1 MKVKRNLLAIILSGA
16 WFLCGIHVH
25 AQYKTNVVIT
35 NMNNA
40 SVTNKAQNAA
50 SKLLSELTHAFF
62 EKRNPGLGGM
72 DITAD
77 ASRDLLKMWEMSSF
91 RCIETNLIEVA
102 VTTSSGF
109 QIRNVPVY
117 MSMATEKEGNYEE
130 IVINFTSEGVIN
142 SVQMSVYQVGIL
154 RSGVYSVTDM
164 RRRQIILDFVEDFRT
179 AYGRKDLTYLN
190 QVFSND
196 AIIITGRV
204 VKPPVQKSDRPI
216 VMPQKVELVKQNKV
230 EYMAKLAEVFKA
242 NSYIYLD
249 FSEIK
254 ITQSEKHPEIYG
266 VELKQGWH
274 ADRYSDEGYLFLM
287 IDFKNELEPMIHVR
301 TWTPDSMFD
310 LSAFPIGG
318 PTS

>member
-1 MKVKRNLLAIILSGA
+1 
-16 WFLCGIHVH
+16 
-25 AQYKTNVVIT
+25 
-35 NMNNA
+35 MNNV
-40 SVTNKAQNAA
+40 SVATKAQNAA
-50 SKLLSELTHAFF
+50 SKLLSEMTHACVQG
-62 EKRNPGLGGM
+62 RNPSLAGI
-72 DITAD
+72 DITSD

-102 VTTSSGF
+102 VKTSNGF
-109 QIRNVPVY
+109 QIRNVPIF
-117 MSMATEKEGNYEE
+117 MTNATEKDGNYEE
-130 IVINFTSEGVIN
+130 IVLNFTDEGVIN

-164 RRRQIILDFVEDFRT
+164 RRRQIILDFIEDFRT
-179 AYGRKDLTYLN
+179 AYGRKDLNYLN

-204 VKPPVQKSDRPI
+204 VKPPPQRSDRPI
-216 VMPQKVELVKQNKV
+216 VMPPKVELVKQNKV
-230 EYMAKLAEVFKA
+230 QYMTKLAEVFRA

-254 ITQSEKHPEIYG
+254 ITQSEIHPEIYG